1 MRAKKASSISNTV
14 YDLLYKNIVNLNL
27 PPGTTISEKEIAEK
41 LNVSRTPVREAFIKL
56 SQEALVNIIPQK
68 GTIVSRIDLARVQEE
83 RFLRESLEFSVVD
96 LFVKSK
102 TDSGLLK
109 MNQMIEKQ
117 KKALKN
123 LEILEFI
130 NYDDE
135 FHRIMF
141 EETNKLLCYNLIK
154 SFSSHYRRIRYLS
167 LKIENIPAN
176 VISQHEDLV
185 QALKENNSAKA
196 QSILRKH
203 IQKLIF
209 EKEEIFT
216 VYPDY
221 FQKEEDNIDDY
232 TFIS

>member
-109 MNQMIEKQ
+109 MNQMIDKQ

>member
-1 MRAKKASSISNTV
+1 MPEKKASSISKTV

-41 LNVSRTPVREAFIKL
+41 LSVSRTPVREAFIKL

-68 GTIVSRIDLARVQEE
+68 GTIVSRIDLERVREE

-96 LFVKSK
+96 LFVKTN

-109 MNQMIEKQ
+109 MDKMIEKQ
-117 KKALKN
+117 KKALDN

-130 NYDDE
+130 NCDDE

-141 EETNKLLCYNLIK
+141 EETNKLLCYNLIT

-176 VISQHEDLV
+176 VISQHQNLV
-185 QALKENNSAKA
+185 QALKEGDSVKA
-196 QSILRKH
+196 QSILKNH

-209 EKEEIFT
+209 EKEDIFT
-216 VYPDY
+216 AYPDY
-221 FQKEEDNIDDY
+221 FQKEEKNIDDY
-232 TFIS
+232 TFLS